1 MIQLSQGTASG
12 SSGTVCSCE
21 NVITP
26 EQTVPLEPLAVPWE
40 SCITMGTGFSYRY
53 DDTFKSPRELVHLL
67 LDVVAKGGNLALNVA
82 PGPDG
87 RLPQPAIDRMEAL
100 GAWLKA
106 NGKGVYATRPA
117 VPYAK
122 GDWRFTGSKDGKTL
136 YAFRLWSEG
145 ERNLLV
151 QTIPVKNP
159 ESVATVRH
167 LATDAA
173 VSFCATKDGLAIRLP
188 ETFCINPYADG
199 FAIVR

>member
-1 MIQLSQGTASG
+1 
-12 SSGTVCSCE
+12 
-21 NVITP
+21 
-26 EQTVPLEPLAVPWE
+26 
-40 SCITMGTGFSYRY
+40 MGTGFSYRY

-87 RLPQPAIDRMEAL
+87 RLPEPAIERMEAL

-117 VPYAK
+117 APYAK

-136 YAFRLWSEG
+136 YAFRLWKDG
-145 ERNLLV
+145 ERDLLA
-151 QTIPVKNP
+151 QTIPVESP
-159 ESVATVRH
+159 EGVAGVRH
-167 LATDAA
+167 LATGAA
-173 VSFCATKDGLAIRLP
+173 VPFRATKDGIAIRLP
-188 ETFCINPYADG
+188 ETFRTDPCADG

>member
-1 MIQLSQGTASG
+1 
-12 SSGTVCSCE
+12 
-21 NVITP
+21 
-26 EQTVPLEPLAVPWE
+26 
-40 SCITMGTGFSYRY
+40 MGTGFSYRY

-100 GAWLKA
+100 GVWLKA
-106 NGKGVYATRPA
+106 NGKGVYATRLA

-122 GDWRFTGSKDGKTL
+122 GGWRFTGSKDCKTL

-145 ERNLLV
+145 ERDLLA
-151 QTIPVKNP
+151 QTIPVENP

-167 LATDAA
+167 LATGAE
-173 VSFCATKDGLAIRLP
+173 VQFRATKDGLAIRLP
-188 ETFCINPYADG
+188 ETFRTSSLADG
-199 FAIVR
+199 FSVTTGR